1 MAKEHEI
8 KLNYKEYN
16 DESELCNADAKL
28 LERAEEALNY
38 SYSPY
43 SEFKV
48 GAALLMENGEMYIG
62 SNQENA
68 SFPAGICAERSAI
81 SNAKHQNHGRI
92 LKIAIT
98 VRAEN
103 FEVNSPIAPC
113 GVCRQVML
121 ESELDQNS
129 NIEVILKGSKGSI
142 YTLSNVKGLLPLHF
156 FEKGLKKGTI
166 N

>member
-8 KLNYKEYN
+8 TLSFKEY
-16 DESELCNADAKL
+16 ETKEELCNADAEL
-28 LERAEEALNY
+28 LDKAKEALSF

-43 SEFKV
+43 SEFRV
-48 GAALLMENGEMYIG
+48 GAALLMEDGQIYIG

-68 SFPAGICAERSAI
+68 SFPAGVCAERSAI
-81 SNAKHQNHGRI
+81 YHAKHRNQGKI

-98 VRAEN
+98 VNAEN
-103 FEVNSPIAPC
+103 FEVSSPVAPC
-113 GVCRQVML
+113 GVCRQVLL

-129 NIEVILKGSKGSI
+129 NIEVILQGSKGKI
-142 YTLSNVKGLLPLHF
+142 YTLSNVRGLLPLHF
-156 FEKGLKKGTI
+156 FEKGLKKGTL